1 MKKEIYFFSNAGG
14 TIELFNGLCN
24 ELEQQFDCFPFEYPG
39 HSSDRNG
46 FCDSIEK
53 LSKAAYI
60 FFTKRHKLGA
70 EFVLMGYSMGTI
82 VAMELNKLIK
92 DNNKTT
98 PIGIV
103 LAADPPRNMIIE
115 ENGKL
120 EEENIKAF
128 YMKNGGISEKLINSK
143 LFIHMYLPSFRNDYL
158 ILKRYDYS
166 KMNRNNTMKSVIL
179 YCEQD
184 TPYEIMSEW
193 ASFFISKPL
202 FIQYSGGHFFLR
214 DHYQEIAQ
222 IIIKT
227 FLSEK

>member
-1 MKKEIYFFSNAGG
+1 
-14 TIELFNGLCN
+14 
-24 ELEQQFDCFPFEYPG
+24 
-39 HSSDRNG
+39 
-46 FCDSIEK
+46 
-53 LSKAAYI
+53 
-60 FFTKRHKLGA
+60 
-70 EFVLMGYSMGTI
+70 
-82 VAMELNKLIK
+82 
-92 DNNKTT
+92 
-98 PIGIV
+98 
-103 LAADPPRNMIIE
+103 
-115 ENGKL
+115 
-120 EEENIKAF
+120 
-128 YMKNGGISEKLINSK
+128 
-143 LFIHMYLPSFRNDYL
+143 MYLPSFRNDYL

-227 FLSEK
+227 FLNEK